1 MLPIMTD
8 VSHLLAMLRQQAA
21 DLGESRCHLLPD
33 RVITYR
39 RLWSRIER
47 ASARLQ
53 GEWGVQRGQTVA
65 YVSCGHPDAIVL
77 YGALLRIGAVFMP
90 LESLPDSSTSALLT
104 SSGAT
109 LAIVDEGLSLQD
121 IPTHPLSLLLAD
133 WCHADPV
140 VVDEDPSARA
150 LLLPERM
157 APVARAIK
165 ARGGLVCGSQFTL
178 WPNAQGEPMI
188 SEHLKERRPFLRRG
202 DFAPG
207 SRGQAHVDVLAPL
220 VDVSVSKV
228 AYSAFFNTQLD
239 WVLRHAGIDT
249 LAVCGIVT
257 NGGVA
262 SSDRKSVV

>member
-1 MLPIMTD
+1 MNLD
-8 VSHLLAMLRQQAA
+8 N
-21 DLGESRCHLLPD
+21 
-33 RVITYR
+33 
-39 RLWSRIER
+39 
-47 ASARLQ
+47 ARLGMVIVDLQ
-53 GEWGVQRGQTVA
+53 NDFLAPDGAYARGQTV
-65 YVSCGHPDAIVL
+65 SP
-77 YGALLRIGAVFMP
+77 
-90 LESLPDSSTSALLT
+90 E
-104 SSGAT
+104 
-109 LAIVDEGLSLQD
+109 
-121 IPTHPLSLLLAD
+121 
-133 WCHADPV
+133 
-140 VVDEDPSARA
+140 A

-239 WVLRHAGIDT
+239 WVLKKAGVDT
-249 LAVCGIVT
+249 LVVCGIVT

-262 SSDRKSVV
+262 STVRDAHVRDYHVLVLSDGCAAFSPAAHQAALADMASVAEVTDSASLLRQLG